1 MQGFSART
9 AKHEVAARMRAAP
22 GSTLQNMVEYAYRLI
37 DHRGLN
43 LCHDLPRAGTEPAKH
58 N

>member
-37 DHRGLN
+37 DHRGFN
-43 LCHDLPRAGTEPAKH
+43 RRHA
-58 N
+58 